1 MSLLLANALLVLSVL
16 FVRPAPDRAWPTR
29 LLLHALLLA
38 ACLVVAALTSNAAWA
53 LCLVGLF
60 ASLLQG
66 ALQVRLGRRRPPDA
80 TGHPNDALWLV
91 AGLPLVALSVRLVPP
106 RALPPAPRDILT
118 VALGILLTGLLGA
131 LAARS
136 PIGRCGALLLA
147 GDGLMLAACL
157 LPGMDGLSLGC
168 ILLLQAGL
176 LWTLIRATGAQLGTQ
191 PGAQLGDDPQAT
203 S

>member
-1 MSLLLANALLVLSVL
+1 MSLLPANALLVLSVL

-29 LLLHALLLA
+29 LLLHAVLLS
-38 ACLVVAALTSNAAWA
+38 ACLAIAALTAGAAWA
-53 LCLVGLF
+53 LCLAGLF

-66 ALQVRLGRRRPPDA
+66 ALQVRLRRRRLPDA
-80 TGHPNDALWLV
+80 AVHRNDALWLV
-91 AGLPLVALSVRLVPP
+91 AGLPLVALSVRLVPA
-106 RALPPAPRDILT
+106 RTLPPAPRELLM

-131 LAARS
+131 LAART
-136 PIGRCGALLLA
+136 PVGRCGALLLA
-147 GDGLMLAACL
+147 GDGLVLAACL

-176 LWTLIRATGAQLGTQ
+176 LWTLVRATGI
-191 PGAQLGDDPQAT
+191 PPGDDPRVA